1 MISAVSYFQCF
12 MNKILTGMQFIK
24 YKLQRT
30 MYTNNVQLKYIP
42 KYVPIVSNRT
52 YIYCTDELL
61 VGHMELCHYAK
72 NCSEL
77 GCNFFFYQ
85 TTEYLVHSS
94 DCHIRQKPSASL
106 LDLIA
111 FWIWG
116 AFYFQTNTEHH
127 FQGTG
132 GTQAFPRRSLKG

>member
-1 MISAVSYFQCF
+1 
-12 MNKILTGMQFIK
+12 MQFIK
-24 YKLQRT
+24 DRLQHT

-42 KYVPIVSNRT
+42 KYVPILSNRT
-52 YIYCTDELL
+52 YIDCTDELL

-77 GCNFFFYQ
+77 GCIFFSF
-85 TTEYLVHSS
+85 TRLLNILCIAVDAILDKSH
-94 DCHIRQKPSASL
+94 L

-127 FQGTG
+127 FPRTLFFGNRWDPGFPKKVPEGIRFQG
-132 GTQAFPRRSLKG
+132 SVY